1 MDLENLKE
9 FLRQVETLPCKVP
22 EAKLLEDH
30 LQEVEEFQEEAREEL
45 QRATRQAEQ
54 RETLPSSL
62 LSLLLARGEELGIEV
77 PELDLL
83 RVAVRQSQW
92 VVETEAKLRLEV
104 LSMEG
109 LRRLL
114 RQAAAME
121 PGRLV
126 EVASRRV
133 RELLTAAQDWEN
145 EAKAAVKQRPPHPAS
160 YLENLLAKAR
170 HISVQLPSRSLLEE
184 GLGRAA
190 EWRRQAQLLQDNDS
204 HPHYDHLKSLLASGR
219 PIAVKLDLLAQLE
232 SRHAAAKGWV
242 DRAGRTFIKK
252 NSVVSLLEV
261 LLPRTRAQF
270 FQRFSQS
277 GKSGKKKAE
286 SVAAVVGELEVGR
299 SPLSDLGGDRL
310 KEMEKIHSMED
321 EEVQWMKQLRN
332 ENLEKMERDE
342 TRKNGSYPPVLYC
355 FCRKPESGYMLQCE
369 LCNEWYHATCLH
381 IPKGK
386 RAPGRDIGK
395 DSRFLCALCLRTR
408 RPRLDAIVS
417 LLISLQKVPVAIS
430 EGTALHCLAERAI
443 QWQKRARQEIQNCN
457 TILEAAK
464 QQMRRVEEVKAHIA
478 KWKAEMQLTA
488 EERERPSSIEAQLA
502 SSAGELTRTVCWRGE
517 TAQ

>member
-1 MDLENLKE
+1 
-9 FLRQVETLPCKVP
+9 
-22 EAKLLEDH
+22 
-30 LQEVEEFQEEAREEL
+30 
-45 QRATRQAEQ
+45 
-54 RETLPSSL
+54 
-62 LSLLLARGEELGIEV
+62 
-77 PELDLL
+77 
-83 RVAVRQSQW
+83 VAVRQSQW

-160 YLENLLAKAR
+160 YLENLLAKAQ

-277 GKSGKKKAE
+277 GKSGKKKTE
-286 SVAAVVGELEVGR
+286 SAVAVVGELEVGR

-310 KEMEKIHSMED
+310 KEMEKIHSMEEEED
-321 EEVQWMKQLRN
+321 EWAHQQ
-332 ENLEKMERDE
+332 
-342 TRKNGSYPPVLYC
+342 
-355 FCRKPESGYMLQCE
+355 
-369 LCNEWYHATCLH
+369 
-381 IPKGK
+381 
-386 RAPGRDIGK
+386 
-395 DSRFLCALCLRTR
+395 R
-408 RPRLDAIVS
+408 RPAGPRWSWASPSPLPS
-417 LLISLQKVPVAIS
+417 
-430 EGTALHCLAERAI
+430 
-443 QWQKRARQEIQNCN
+443 
-457 TILEAAK
+457 AAS
-464 QQMRRVEEVKAHIA
+464 
-478 KWKAEMQLTA
+478 
-488 EERERPSSIEAQLA
+488 RPSTWQCAPSPPPPSASAALPPPGSCCSSGSHA
-502 SSAGELTRTVCWRGE
+502 APSSATGWLSRRGSG
-517 TAQ
+517 ALSPPI